1 VIGGDVLLDL
11 SYEEDARAEVD
22 MNIVQTGRGRLVE
35 VQGTGESGTF
45 DREDLGQMLDLA
57 EKGIVEL
64 TALQKLALEQ

>member
-1 VIGGDVLLDL
+1 
-11 SYEEDARAEVD
+11 
-22 MNIVQTGRGRLVE
+22 RLVE

-45 DREDLGQMLDLA
+45 DREELGQMLDLA